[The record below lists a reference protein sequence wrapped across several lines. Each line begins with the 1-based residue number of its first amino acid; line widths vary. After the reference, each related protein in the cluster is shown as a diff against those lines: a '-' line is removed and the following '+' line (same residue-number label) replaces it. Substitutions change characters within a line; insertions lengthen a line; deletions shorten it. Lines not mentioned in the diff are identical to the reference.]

1 MSQPSIDLKSLT
13 VVERCELI
21 KRLWSAIVDDAERG
35 DPAAVEA
42 IALDKKVDP
51 ELLAELVRRADEFER
66 DPSKGVQ
73 WEALRKEL
81 QRKYG

>member
-1 MSQPSIDLKSLT
+1 MSQPTIDPKSLT
-13 VVERCELI
+13 VAERLELI

-42 IALDKKVDP
+42 MALDDKVDP
-51 ELLAELVRRADEFER
+51 ELLAELERRADEFER
-66 DPSKGVQ
+66 DPSKGVR
-73 WEALRKEL
+73 WEDLRKEL